1 MIRKH
6 PLNKNGKD
14 VNSNQVEI
22 EFNPDASD
30 DYETS
35 LLQLEFV
42 KSALT
47 INPCMVILVLFP
59 IIRISICKICAF
71 QEPSKSPVLTR
82 GR

>member
-6 PLNKNGKD
+6 PLNRNGKD

-22 EFNPDASD
+22 EFDPDSSG

-47 INPCMVILVLFP
+47 INPCMVIFILF
-59 IIRISICKICAF
+59 SIT
-71 QEPSKSPVLTR
+71 V
-82 GR
+82 

>member
-6 PLNKNGKD
+6 QSSVNERD
-14 VNSNQVEI
+14 VNCNQES
-22 EFNPDASD
+22 EFSPESV

-47 INPCMVILVLFP
+47 VNPCMVYFYKILHLLQFYLC
-59 IIRISICKICAF
+59 IHI
-71 QEPSKSPVLTR
+71 QEPSELFIFTR
-82 GR
+82 RR